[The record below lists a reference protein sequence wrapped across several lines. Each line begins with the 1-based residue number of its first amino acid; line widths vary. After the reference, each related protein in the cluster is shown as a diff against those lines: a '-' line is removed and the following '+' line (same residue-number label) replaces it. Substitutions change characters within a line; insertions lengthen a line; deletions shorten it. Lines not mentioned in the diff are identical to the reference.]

1 MVSFRSS
8 ADRRPRLTPVMVLLL
23 LTLGLTG
30 VFAYQAVDSAAS
42 HRRTAE
48 ATLDDYAMFAAW
60 EFSRLTRKELEY
72 YLWDYAKTLQYFQP
86 EAPNALPGLI
96 QITKARNKLVECGPS
111 CGSTFFRAYFAVD
124 LSGDDLVHVGEDLGD
139 AEWARIRD
147 TLRLHAPAFYEKK
160 WGLAVVMGGERGRP
174 SFGYYLRL
182 DAWDQ
187 PTKVAY
193 GFVFTDSLVVQSL
206 GWPWKATPLLPPALT
221 GVTNNASLL
230 SLQVTD
236 PAGREWFQCGRDF
249 PGDYAG
255 TDTLGLQFGGLTTT
269 VTLNPAVAGD
279 LVIGGLPRSRVPM
292 LLGLLGLTV
301 GLVLVAL
308 RQLRRESELVRLRS
322 EFVSGVSHELRTPL
336 AQIRM
341 FAETL
346 LLGRVRSDDERQRA
360 LDIVNRESQRLT
372 HLVDNVLQFSRAERG
387 TMRIAPEPTR
397 LDRLLQDLVDCFQP
411 LAQARDVRVRLVA
424 DGAVTAPVDA
434 GAVRQVVLNL
444 LDNAV
449 KYGPAGQRVTV
460 ELALEND
467 QAVIAVEDQGP
478 GIPTAERTRVWEP
491 YWRLPRDSASAVGG
505 SGIGL
510 AVVKE
515 LVQAHG
521 GTVTVAA
528 GTDGG
533 ARFVVR
539 FPGATN
545 GSSTPGTVPASD
557 ASSVAHSASTP

>member
-1 MVSFRSS
+1 MVSFRP

-30 VFAYQAVDSAAS
+30 VFAYQAVDAAAS

-60 EFSRLTRKELEY
+60 EFSRLTRGKLEY
-72 YLWDYAKTLQYFQP
+72 YLWDYAKTFQYYQP
-86 EAPNALPGLI
+86 EAANALPPLI
-96 QITKARNKLVECGPS
+96 HVTKARNKLLECGPS
-111 CGSTFFRAYFAVD
+111 CGSQFFRAYFAMD
-124 LSGDDLVHVGEDLGD
+124 LAGGGIVHVGENLGS
-139 AEWARIRD
+139 AAWARIRD
-147 TLRLHAPAFYEKK
+147 TLRVHAATFYEKE
-160 WGLAVVMGGERGRP
+160 WGLAVVVVGDSSP
-174 SFGYYLRL
+174 TLFGYYLRR

-187 PTKVAY
+187 PTQVAY
-193 GFVFTDSLVVQSL
+193 GFVFADSLVVQALTS
-206 GWPWKATPLLPPALT
+206 PWKETPLLPPALT
-221 GVTNNASLL
+221 GITSNESLL
-230 SLQVTD
+230 SLEVAD
-236 PAGREWFQCGRDF
+236 PAGRVWFRGGRDF
-249 PGDYAG
+249 PSDYAG
-255 TDTLGLQFGGLTTT
+255 TDTLGLQYGGLATT
-269 VTLNPAVAGD
+269 VILDPDVAGD
-279 LVIGGLPRSRVPM
+279 LVIGGLPRSRVPV
-292 LLGLLGLTV
+292 LVGLLGLTA
-301 GLVLVAL
+301 GLVMVAL
-308 RQLRRESELVRLRS
+308 RQLRRESELARLRS
-322 EFVSGVSHELRTPL
+322 DFVSGVSHELRTPL

-346 LLGRVRSDDERQRA
+346 LLGRVRSDDERHRA

-387 TMRIAPEPTR
+387 TMHIAPEPTR

-411 LAQARDVRVRLVA
+411 LAQARDVRVRVVA

-449 KYGPAGQRVTV
+449 KYGPTGQCVTAGL
-460 ELALEND
+460 ELENG
-467 QAVIAVEDQGP
+467 QAVIAVEDEGP
-478 GIPTAERTRVWEP
+478 GIPPAERSRVWEP

-521 GTVTVAA
+521 GSVAVTT
-528 GTDGG
+528 GTYGG
-533 ARFVVR
+533 ARFIVR

-545 GSSTPGTVPASD
+545 GAATAAPSQPAT
-557 ASSVAHSASTP
+557 A

>member
-8 ADRRPRLTPVMVLLL
+8 GDRQPRLTPVMVLLL

-30 VFAYQAVDSAAS
+30 VFAYQAVDAAAS
-42 HRRTAE
+42 HRKTAE

-60 EFSRLTRKELEY
+60 EFSRLTRGGLEY

-86 EAPNALPGLI
+86 EAPNALPTPVLV
-96 QITKARNKLVECGPS
+96 TKARNKLLECGPS
-111 CGSTFFRAYFAVD
+111 CGSTFFRTYFAVD
-124 LSGDDLVHVGEDLGD
+124 LAGDGLVHVGDPLG
-139 AEWARIRD
+139 EETWERIRD
-147 TLRLHAPAFYEKK
+147 TLRIHAATIYEKK
-160 WGLAVVMGGERGRP
+160 WGLAVVVTGDGTL
-174 SFGYYLRL
+174 FGYYLRL

-187 PTKVAY
+187 PTQVAY
-193 GFVFTDSLVVQSL
+193 GFVFTDSLVVHALSR
-206 GWPWKATPLLPPALT
+206 PWKEAPLLPPALT
-221 GVTNNASLL
+221 SVTSNESLL
-230 SLQVTD
+230 SLRVTD
-236 PAGREWFQCGRDF
+236 PAGREWFRRGRDF

-255 TDTLGLQFGGLTTT
+255 TDTLGLQYGGLTTT
-269 VTLNPAVAGD
+269 VVLDPAVAGD

-292 LLGLLGLTV
+292 LLGLLGLTA
-301 GLVLVAL
+301 GLVMVAL
-308 RQLRRESELVRLRS
+308 RQLRRESELARLRS
-322 EFVSGVSHELRTPL
+322 DFVSGVSHELRTPL

-346 LLGRVRSDDERQRA
+346 LLGRVRSDDERLRA

-449 KYGPAGQRVTV
+449 KYGPTGQRVTAG
-460 ELALEND
+460 LALENG
-467 QAVIAVEDQGP
+467 QAVIAVEDEGP
-478 GIPTAERTRVWEP
+478 GIPPAERTRVWEP

-521 GTVTVAA
+521 GSVTVTT
-528 GTDGG
+528 GTYGG

-545 GSSTPGTVPASD
+545 GVSTPNGAVPQA
-557 ASSVAHSASTP
+557 APSASTP

>member
-1 MVSFRSS
+1 MG
-8 ADRRPRLTPVMVLLL
+8 LLL

-30 VFAYQAVDSAAS
+30 VFAYQAVDAAAS
-42 HRRTAE
+42 HRKTAE

-72 YLWDYAKTLQYFQP
+72 FLWDYTKMLQYVQP
-86 EAPNALPGLI
+86 EAPVLPERERLA
-96 QITKARNKLVECGPS
+96 KAKNRLFECGAD
-111 CGSTFFRAYFAVD
+111 CGSTFFRAFFAMD
-124 LSGDDLVHVGEDLGD
+124 LDGDDVVHVGENLGD
-139 AEWARIRD
+139 DAWARIRD
-147 TLRLHAPAFYEKK
+147 TLCLHAAAFYQKK
-160 WGLAVVMGGERGRP
+160 GVFQVVLSGDASRP
-174 SFGYYLRL
+174 QFGYYLRL

-187 PTKVAY
+187 PTRIAY
-193 GFVFTDSLVVQSL
+193 GFVFTDSLLTTSL
-206 GWPWKATPLLPPALT
+206 AWPWGQTPLLPPGLT
-221 GVTNNASLL
+221 GITSNESLL

-236 PAGREWFQCGRDF
+236 PTGREWFRRGRDF
-249 PGDYAG
+249 PGHYAG
-255 TDTLGLQFGGLTTT
+255 TDTLGLQFGGLATT
-269 VTLNPAVAGD
+269 VILDPDVAGD
-279 LVIGGLPRSRVPM
+279 LVIGGLPRSRVPL
-292 LLGLLGLTV
+292 LLGLLGLTA
-301 GLVLVAL
+301 GLVMVAL
-308 RQLRRESELVRLRS
+308 RQLRRESELARLRS
-322 EFVSGVSHELRTPL
+322 DFVSGVSHELRTPL

-346 LLGRVRSDDERQRA
+346 LLGRVRSDDERHRA

-411 LAQARDVRVRLVA
+411 LAETRGARVRLVA
-424 DGAVTAPVDA
+424 DDAVTAPVDA

-460 ELALEND
+460 ALTRED
-467 QAVIAVEDQGP
+467 SRAAIAVEDEGP
-478 GIPTAERTRVWEP
+478 GIPPGERQHVWEA

-515 LVQAHG
+515 LVEAHG
-521 GTVTVAA
+521 GSVAVTAGAA
-528 GTDGG
+528 GG

-539 FPGATN
+539 FPGAT
-545 GSSTPGTVPASD
+545 GSAVAAPATPVPA
-557 ASSVAHSASTP
+557 ARPVAPSASGA